1 MKKILL
7 LLAFATAT
15 CAMATRPMRQVITLS
30 DGRTVTLQK
39 QTTACP
45 SDGAVNGRLEVKRR
59 SFATTDPTGLGV
71 YGKSAKGTL
80 PSVGEREIPIVMV
93 AFADKGFMEGTT
105 KTKVERLFN
114 EEGYNDLDGGEGS
127 SQKAAGSVRDY
138 FSYNS
143 EGMFRPHFTVVDS
156 VTLDGGYASYGRNNS
171 SGSDTNMSGFINE
184 SLTKTTAN
192 GTDFKPYVDEAT
204 GGVPLV
210 VFFFAGPGE
219 HASYEE
225 GCEDYM
231 WPKYMSTSRSV
242 NGVKFTS
249 CFVGNEVMQDYAPA
263 EDYEQTGHVLVTGQH
278 IAGIGVLIHELGHA
292 LGLPDEYDTKYQ
304 TPLRPTPDY
313 WSVMDYGQYQEN
325 GYRPMQ
331 YSAYERCCLGWL
343 ELKELKPE
351 SRLVSIAPHEAYIV
365 RNPEADNQYYIL
377 ETRYENPWYRSARFG
392 TGMMVWQINYQQNLW
407 TGNTPNNALDNQC
420 IHVVPADGQWQ
431 SNATRKQ
438 WSEFRGDLYPGDSD
452 TSTSPLGRPYTTAEF
467 YGLPIFRITD
477 DGEGNVSF
485 FTMTD
490 GVKGVSTETAARQT
504 QNVRHDL
511 NTWIYIKDNRKY
523 LNHK

>member
-1 MKKILL
+1 MRKTLL
-7 LLAFATAT
+7 LLALATAT
-15 CAMATRPMRQVITLS
+15 GAMATRPLRQTITLA
-30 DGRTVTLQK
+30 DGRTIALEKSVT
-39 QTTACP
+39 TCP
-45 SDGAVNGRLEVKRR
+45 SEMSATGRNEVKRR
-59 SFATTDPTGLGV
+59 SFATTDPTGLGI

-80 PSVGEREIPIVMV
+80 PSVGEREIPVVMV
-93 AFADKGFMEGTT
+93 AFSDKGFMAETT
-105 KTKVERLFN
+105 REKVSRLFN

-127 SQKAAGSVRDY
+127 GQKAAGSVRDY
-138 FSYNS
+138 FTYNS
-143 EGMFRPHFTVVDS
+143 DGMFRPHFTIVDS
-156 VTLDGGYASYGRNNS
+156 LTLDGDYASYGRNNA
-171 SGSDTNMSGFINE
+171 SGSDSNMSGFINE
-184 SLTKTTAN
+184 ALNKAVAN
-192 GTDFKPYVDEAT
+192 GTDFKPYVDEVQ

-231 WPKYMSTSRSV
+231 WPKYMSTSRTI
-242 NGVKFTS
+242 NGVRFNS

-263 EDYEQTGHVLVTGQH
+263 EDYEETGHVLVKGQH

-343 ELKELKPE
+343 ELKELTQE
-351 SRLVSIAPHEAYIV
+351 SQLVTIAPHEAYIV
-365 RNPEADNQYYIL
+365 HNPEAENQYYIL
-377 ETRYENPWYRSARFG
+377 ETRSENPWYRSARFG
-392 TGMMVWQINYQQNLW
+392 TGLLVWQINYVQSLW

-420 IHVVPADGQWQ
+420 IHVVPADGEWQ

-438 WSEFRGDLYPGDSD
+438 WSEFRSDLFPGDSD
-452 TSTSPLGRPYTTAEF
+452 ASTSPLGRPYTTAEF
-467 YGLPIFRITD
+467 YGLPIFRISD
-477 DGEGNVSF
+477 DGEGHVSF

-490 GVKGVSTETAARQT
+490 GIKNNRVQT
-504 QNVRHDL
+504 TDARHDV
-511 NTWIYIKDNRKY
+511 NPWIYVKDGKKY

>member
-1 MKKILL
+1 MKRIVMLMAVTVSL
-7 LLAFATAT
+7 GAF
-15 CAMATRPMRQVITLS
+15 ATRPMRQTI
-30 DGRTVTLQK
+30 
-39 QTTACP
+39 TTA
-45 SDGAVNGRLEVKRR
+45 DGKVVVLEKTNRVCESSGASAGPLQVKRR
-59 SFATTDPTGLGV
+59 SFATTDPTGLGI

-93 AFADKGFMEGTT
+93 AFADKAFMSTT
-105 KTKVERLFN
+105 TRQKVTRLFN
-114 EEGYNDLDGGEGS
+114 EEGYNDMDGGENSG
-127 SQKAAGSVRDY
+127 QKAAGSVRDY
-138 FSYNS
+138 FCFNS
-143 EGMFRPHFTVVDS
+143 DGMFRPHFTVTDS
-156 VTLDGGYASYGRNNS
+156 ITLDGNYATYGGNNN
-171 SGSDTNMSGFINE
+171 SGSDSNLSAFVNE
-184 SLTKTTAN
+184 ALGKATKN
-192 GTDFKPYVDEAT
+192 GTDFTPYVDAVT

-225 GCEDYM
+225 GCDDYI
-231 WPKYMSTSRSV
+231 WPKYMSTSRTV
-242 NGVKFTS
+242 GGVKFSS

-263 EDYEQTGHVLVTGQH
+263 EDYAETGHVIVTGEH

-292 LGLPDEYDTKYQ
+292 LGLPDEYDTRYQ
-304 TPLRPTPDY
+304 EPLRPTPDY

-343 ELKELKPE
+343 ELEDLKPE
-351 SRLVSIAPHEAYIV
+351 SQLVSIAPRQAYIV

-377 ETRYENPWYRSARFG
+377 ETRNENAWYRSARFG
-392 TGMMVWQINYQQNLW
+392 TGMLVWQINYQQSLW

-438 WSEFRGDLYPGDSD
+438 WSEFRSDLFPGDSD

-467 YGLPIFRITD
+467 YGLPLFRISD
-477 DGEGNVSF
+477 DGQGTVSF

-490 GVKGVSTETAARQT
+490 GVSRTTLQRQENSVSY
-504 QNVRHDL
+504 DL
-511 NTWIYIKDNRKY
+511 NPWINIQNGKKY
-523 LNHK
+523 LIHK